1 MNLEEIGWNIV
12 DQINVA
18 HIYGNEPPGFVK

>member
-1 MNLEEIGWNIV
+1 MNLEEIEWNIV

-18 HIYGNEPPGFVK
+18 QDYVNEPPGFVK

>member
-18 HIYGNEPPGFVK
+18 QNYGNEPSGFVK

>member
-12 DQINVA
+12 HQINVA
-18 HIYGNEPPGFVK
+18 QNYGNEPSGFVK